1 MAYTSTAKGLAALG
15 RGGDNTLMHVGRN
28 ELAGL
33 QQLLGTE
40 LTVNPETGL
49 PEAFS
54 LSDFL
59 VPLGIGLFA
68 AATGGAGAAALGGG
82 AMTSTAIGAGVGGLT
97 QGAINKAQGKDF
109 GAGFLGGAVTGGMSG
124 FGGADLAGGPMKA
137 GVAPATINAAP
148 VATTTAPIDALAKA
162 GVPAPAGSIPVGPMS
177 RASGIPQPIISAPET
192 PSFMDALSKQGSA
205 MVNNAGDLA
214 KPIGMGAILGGGLTS
229 AMNDSE
235 LSAQNLRQQKLA
247 RQQAEQEQQDYFS
260 SLGYSL
266 QPLSSLTSDSPNTQ
280 RNNTLDIINR
290 YAEGGSTE
298 LRRVT
303 GGVPIKTTIPPQY
316 VDTFNNADLNHEL
329 QQLQGTR
336 SFSQGSLVNAVP
348 IPEGGMHPLA
358 MVPQAAPKLGAT
370 PVKHEVVG
378 YDEGGLLDGP
388 GDGMS
393 DDIPANIEGKEEVRV
408 ADGEFVIPP
417 EIVRMIGD
425 GDPKRG
431 AELLDQLLP
440 LVRNAAH
447 GKKEQ
452 VNQDA
457 GKLAAKKFMQRAMR
471 GNPDAESTKSSPAG

>member
-1 MAYTSTAKGLAALG
+1 
-15 RGGDNTLMHVGRN
+15 MHVGKN

-40 LTVNPETGL
+40 LTINPETGL

-59 VPLGIGLFA
+59 VPLGVGLFA

-124 FGGADLAGGPMKA
+124 YGGADLAGGPMKA
-137 GVAPATINAAP
+137 GMTPATVNAAP

-162 GVPAPAGSIPVGPMS
+162 GVPAPAGSVPVGPMS
-177 RASGIPQPIISAPET
+177 RIASQPIISAPEN

-205 MVNNAGDLA
+205 MIDNAGDLV
-214 KPIGMGAILGGGLTS
+214 KPIGMGAVLGGGLTA
-229 AMNDSE
+229 AMNESE

-247 RQQAEQEQQDYFS
+247 RQQAEQEQQDYFA
-260 SLGYSL
+260 SLGYPI
-266 QPLSSLTSDSPNTQ
+266 QPLSSLTSASPDTQ
-280 RNNTLDIINR
+280 RSNTLDILNR

-298 LRRVT
+298 LRRVA

-316 VDTFNNADLNHEL
+316 VDTFNKADLNHEL
-329 QQLQGTR
+329 QQLGVR
-336 SFSQGSLVNAVP
+336 GFAQGSLANAVP
-348 IPEGGMHPLA
+348 MPEDGMHP
-358 MVPQAAPKLGAT
+358 MSMIPQATPQLAAT
-370 PVKHEVVG
+370 PVRHEVVG

-393 DDIPANIEGKEEVRV
+393 DDIPANIEGREEVRV

-457 GKLAAKKFMQRAMR
+457 GKLAAKKFMQRAMK
-471 GNPDAESTKSSPAG
+471 GKTDVKSTKSSPAG